1 MGLATDRL
9 ARTID
14 NLVNFATFE
23 GGGHAVHREPFD
35 LQALLKA
42 VLEGERLKAKSRRIH
57 LDVKVETLEQGFGDH
72 RKLRQA
78 LSKLIDNAI
87 KFGPHG
93 SEILV
98 RVSGD
103 PTHLLFEVYDQ
114 GEGLVLDLGCGTG
127 IVAVV
132 LAKLL
137 PADALVCASD
147 LSPAAV
153 ALARRNAERNGIA
166 VQCRSGSL
174 FDPWQG
180 QRFNLIVDDV
190 AGVAEPLDRLSGWY
204 PPGVPSAAGSDGT
217 RWVLE
222 ILDQAPDFLAP
233 SGLLIFPV
241 LTLSR
246 EQLVTERA
254 RSRFAAVELVEEQWY
269 PANEQLLEHL
279 PLLEQMAMA
288 GNARVEKRGSRSCW
302 ATRIYVAHRH

>member
-1 MGLATDRL
+1 LSLIGAPRIPGLQKLTRMKPKPNRSPPAPSEKDEGSFSYQDKRLGDTQPVVVATAPDVFRPTSTTVL
-9 ARTID
+9 LLRAARK
-14 NLVNFATFE
+14 
-23 GGGHAVHREPFD
+23 
-35 LQALLKA
+35 AL
-42 VLEGERLKAKSRRIH
+42 GEQHPRS
-57 LDVKVETLEQGFGDH
+57 
-72 RKLRQA
+72 
-78 LSKLIDNAI
+78 
-87 KFGPHG
+87 
-93 SEILV
+93 
-98 RVSGD
+98 
-103 PTHLLFEVYDQ
+103 
-114 GEGLVLDLGCGTG
+114 VLDLGCGTG

-137 PADALVCASD
+137 PADAVVCASD

-174 FDPWQG
+174 FDPWRG

-204 PPGVPSAAGSDGT
+204 PPGVPSAAGSDGA

-233 SGLLIFPV
+233 GGLLIFPV

-269 PANEQLLEHL
+269 PVNEQLLEHL

-288 GNARVEKRGSRSCW
+288 GNARVEKRGSRWCW

>member
-1 MGLATDRL
+1 MKPKANRSPPAPSEKDEGSFSYQDKRLGDTEAVAVATAPDVFRPTSTTVLLLRAARKAL
-9 ARTID
+9 ARQ
-14 NLVNFATFE
+14 
-23 GGGHAVHREPFD
+23 R
-35 LQALLKA
+35 
-42 VLEGERLKAKSRRIH
+42 
-57 LDVKVETLEQGFGDH
+57 
-72 RKLRQA
+72 
-78 LSKLIDNAI
+78 
-87 KFGPHG
+87 PH
-93 SEILV
+93 S
-98 RVSGD
+98 
-103 PTHLLFEVYDQ
+103 
-114 GEGLVLDLGCGTG
+114 VLDLGCGTG

-137 PADALVCASD
+137 PADAVVCASD

-233 SGLLIFPV
+233 GGLLIFPV

-269 PANEQLLEHL
+269 PANEQLLEQLLEHL